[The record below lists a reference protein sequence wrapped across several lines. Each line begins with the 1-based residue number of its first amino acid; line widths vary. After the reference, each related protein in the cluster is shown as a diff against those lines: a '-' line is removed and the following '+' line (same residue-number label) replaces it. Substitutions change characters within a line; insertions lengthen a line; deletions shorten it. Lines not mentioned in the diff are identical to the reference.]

1 MTQNASGK
9 IYMPST
15 EGVLL
20 SAKCFEGELVRK
32 KIFEVDKTFFLK
44 GALGSRSQL
53 LNNGNSRKQKGKND
67 EQNNFK
73 VFPKD

>member
-1 MTQNASGK
+1 MTQNTSGK

-32 KIFEVDKTFFLK
+32 KFFEVEK
-44 GALGSRSQL
+44 
-53 LNNGNSRKQKGKND
+53 
-67 EQNNFK
+67 K
-73 VFPKD
+73 VFKKKLSITVCDY

>member
-1 MTQNASGK
+1 MTQSASGK

-32 KIFEVDKTFFLK
+32 KFFEVDKTFFK
-44 GALGSRSQL
+44 
-53 LNNGNSRKQKGKND
+53 KNWA
-67 EQNNFK
+67 
-73 VFPKD
+73 

>member
-32 KIFEVDKTFFLK
+32 KIFEVDKTFF
-44 GALGSRSQL
+44 
-53 LNNGNSRKQKGKND
+53 
-67 EQNNFK
+67 FK
-73 VFPKD
+73 KLSITVCDYE

>member
-20 SAKCFEGELVRK
+20 SAKCFEGELEKKFLKWIKLFFK
-32 KIFEVDKTFFLK
+32 KIEHNRL
-44 GALGSRSQL
+44 
-53 LNNGNSRKQKGKND
+53 
-67 EQNNFK
+67 
-73 VFPKD
+73 